1 MEVERGKIYAVIT
14 GDIVGS
20 SKLKPAER
28 KQLHVAL
35 KDTSDKLMEHFKQ
48 WVPVQV
54 DIFRGDSW
62 QLLVIDPAQSLRIG
76 LFFRSFLRGKM
87 ESKRVD
93 TRISIGV
100 GSIEFMPEEGISS
113 GDGEAFRSSGEALES
128 LSRTHRM
135 TISVPQSLISNNHQ
149 ALDVILK
156 LIDALAQ
163 DWTDKQA
170 HAVSGALLEYTQEKI
185 ARTWFEREIS
195 QQAVAQHLDRAGWNA
210 IEIGL
215 NYFAHSLSGIT
226 DTSVRTGYYNL

>member
-1 MEVERGKIYAVIT
+1 MKVERGKIYAVIT

-28 KQLHVAL
+28 KELHAAL
-35 KDTSDKLMEHFKQ
+35 KDTSDKLTDHFRQ
-48 WVPVQV
+48 LVPLQV

-62 QLLVIDPAQSLRIG
+62 QLLVIDPAQSLKIG
-76 LFFRSFLRGKM
+76 LFFRAFLRGKM
-87 ESKRVD
+87 KSKRVD

-100 GSIEFMPEEGISS
+100 GSIDIMPEEGISS
-113 GDGEAFRSSGEALES
+113 GDGEAFRLSGEALEA
-128 LSRTHRM
+128 LSRSHRM
-135 TISVPQSLISNNHQ
+135 IISLPQSLISNNHQ

-156 LIDALAQ
+156 LIDVLAR
-163 DWTDKQA
+163 DWTEKQA

-185 ARTWFEREIS
+185 ARSWFEREIS

-215 NYFAHSLSGIT
+215 NYFANSLSGIT
-226 DTSVRTGYYNL
+226 HKSD

>member
-28 KQLHVAL
+28 KQLHAAL
-35 KDTSDKLMEHFKQ
+35 KDTSDKLMEHFKRL
-48 WVPVQV
+48 VPLQV

-76 LFFRSFLRGKM
+76 LFFRAFLRGKM
-87 ESKRVD
+87 KSKRVD

-100 GSIEFMPEEGISS
+100 GSIEFMPEESISS

-135 TISVPQSLISNNHQ
+135 TISVPQSLISNDHL

-156 LIDALAQ
+156 LIDALAR
-163 DWTDKQA
+163 DWTEKQA

-195 QQAVAQHLDRAGWNA
+195 QQAVAQHLDRAWWNA

-215 NYFAHSLSGIT
+215 NYFTNSLRGIT
-226 DTSVRTGYYNL
+226 DKSDRT

>member
-1 MEVERGKIYAVIT
+1 MKVERGKVYAVIT

-28 KQLHVAL
+28 KELHAAL
-35 KDTSDKLMEHFKQ
+35 KDTSDMLTEHFKQ
-48 WVPVQV
+48 LVPLQV

-76 LFFRSFLRGKM
+76 LFFRAFLRGKM
-87 ESKRVD
+87 KSTRVD

-100 GSIEFMPEEGISS
+100 GSIDIMPEESISS

-135 TISVPQSLISNNHQ
+135 TISFPQSLISNNHQ

-156 LIDALAQ
+156 LIDALAR
-163 DWTDKQA
+163 DWTEKQA

-210 IEIGL
+210 VEIGL
-215 NYFAHSLSGIT
+215 NYFTNSLSGIT
-226 DTSVRTGYYNL
+226 NKSN

>member
-1 MEVERGKIYAVIT
+1 MKVERGKIYAVIT

-28 KQLHVAL
+28 KELHAAL
-35 KDTSDKLMEHFKQ
+35 KDTSDKLMEFFRQ
-48 WVPVQV
+48 LVPLKV

-62 QLLVIDPAQSLRIG
+62 QLLVIDPAQSLKIG
-76 LFFRSFLRGKM
+76 LFFRAFLRGKM
-87 ESKRVD
+87 KSKRVD

-100 GSIEFMPEEGISS
+100 GPIDIMPEESISS
-113 GDGEAFRSSGEALES
+113 GDGEAFRLSGEALES

-135 TISVPQSLISNNHQ
+135 TISFPEQMISNNHQ

-156 LIDALAQ
+156 LIDAFAR
-163 DWTDKQA
+163 DWTEKQA
-170 HAVSGALLEYTQEKI
+170 RAVSGALLEYTQEKI
-185 ARTWFEREIS
+185 AGSWFEREIS

-215 NYFAHSLSGIT
+215 NYFANSLSGIT
-226 DTSVRTGYYNL
+226 YKSD

>member
-1 MEVERGKIYAVIT
+1 MEVERGKIYAVLT

-28 KQLHVAL
+28 KELHAAL
-35 KDTSDKLMEHFKQ
+35 KDTSDKLTEYFRRL
-48 WVPVQV
+48 VPLQV

-62 QLLVIDPAQSLRIG
+62 QLLVLDPAQSLRIG
-76 LFFRSFLRGKM
+76 LFFRAFLRGKM
-87 ESKRVD
+87 KSKRVD

-100 GSIEFMPEEGISS
+100 GSIDIMPEESISS
-113 GDGEAFRSSGEALES
+113 GDGEAFRSSGEALEA

-135 TISVPQSLISNNHQ
+135 TISFPDQMISNSHQ
-149 ALDVILK
+149 SLDVILK
-156 LIDALAQ
+156 LIDALARN
-163 DWTDKQA
+163 WTEKQA

-185 ARTWFEREIS
+185 AKTWFERGIS

-215 NYFAHSLSGIT
+215 NYFTNSLRGIT
-226 DTSVRTGYYNL
+226 HKSDQT